1 MNGQVWYHKQ
11 IAVHLYQLCG
21 NAVSLLHC
29 QTACHGKG
37 TVKPG
42 SAQHTAV
49 FLHVQL
55 HIVVLCLHLRIFLDF
70 KGGGI
75 TVAGH
80 DLETGKCLSRHLK
93 GHNG

>member
-1 MNGQVWYHKQ
+1 MARFGITKQ

-21 NAVSLLHC
+21 NAVSPPSLPDGLPR
-29 QTACHGKG
+29 KG

-42 SAQHTAV
+42 SAKHTAV